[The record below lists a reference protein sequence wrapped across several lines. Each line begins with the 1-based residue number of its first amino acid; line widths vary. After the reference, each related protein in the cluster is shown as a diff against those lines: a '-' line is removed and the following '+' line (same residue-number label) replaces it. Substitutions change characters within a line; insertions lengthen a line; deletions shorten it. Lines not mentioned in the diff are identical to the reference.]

1 MYESLQNA
9 HGRKSVAWN
18 NTYNMI
24 EIEQDMQEMLTH
36 VIKPPA
42 GSNTIGFKEVCF
54 EREDFHFIRMLFL
67 CAKFLLSIREDVSK
81 QARSAFHRKFNTT
94 EQEASLKMKMSCWY
108 LCREATPT
116 TCIW

>member
-1 MYESLQNA
+1 MHTDGNQW
-9 HGRKSVAWN
+9 HGIIH
-18 NTYNMI
+18 TYNMI

>member
-9 HGRKSVAWN
+9 HGQKSVAWN

-42 GSNTIGFKEVCF
+42 GSNTIGFKEVRF
-54 EREDFHFIRMLFL
+54 EREDFHFIIMLFL
-67 CAKFLLSIREDVSK
+67 CAKILLSILNKRRCVQTGKIGVSQKIQHHWTRSIPENED
-81 QARSAFHRKFNTT
+81 
-94 EQEASLKMKMSCWY
+94 
-108 LCREATPT
+108 
-116 TCIW
+116 